1 MNTSRVVWLT
11 GLPGSG
17 KTTLAWALQQEMN
30 SRNEHAVVVDG
41 DVIREILSETEKY
54 DKETRKKLANK
65 YQKISLMLIE
75 QGFSVIVSTVSL
87 FHDVHTTN
95 RNIFSNYFEVFLDV
109 DLDYLRL
116 KERKKMY
123 SFSKDVPGLSLN
135 AEYPENPHLIL
146 RIDEYEGRK
155 FWLQNLVE
163 KLYE

>member
-1 MNTSRVVWLT
+1 MNSSRVVWLT

-30 SRNEHAVVVDG
+30 SRNENAVVVDG

-54 DKETRKKLANK
+54 DNETRKELANK

-87 FHDVHTTN
+87 FHDVHTMN
-95 RNIFSNYFEVFLDV
+95 RNIFPNYFEVFLDV
-109 DLDYLRL
+109 DLDYLQL

-123 SFSKDVPGLSLN
+123 SLSKDVPGLSLN
-135 AEYPENPHLIL
+135 AEYPESPHLIL
-146 RIDEYEGRK
+146 RIDEYEGRN